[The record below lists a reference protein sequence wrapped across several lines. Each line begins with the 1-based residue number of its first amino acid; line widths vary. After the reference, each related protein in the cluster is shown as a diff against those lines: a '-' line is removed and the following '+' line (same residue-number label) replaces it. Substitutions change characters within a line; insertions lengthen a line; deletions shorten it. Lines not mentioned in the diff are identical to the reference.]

1 MFLPEFFSNTYA
13 KLPVIQCCVNQIP
26 SVSVDGAHEMGTKCF
41 SNPGILCKVVVE
53 ALDGIPIFIIQL
65 EAAIELRED
74 RQLSLSSSVVFRIR
88 MSRKSRPYKKA
99 QAISNSFIDSQC
111 ELLATSVV

>member
-1 MFLPEFFSNTYA
+1 MDRKKFNDKHARVPARVFLKHVSKINSY
-13 KLPVIQCCVNQIP
+13 CCVNQIP
-26 SVSVDGAHEMGTKCF
+26 VSVDGAQEMGTKCF

-53 ALDGIPIFIIQL
+53 GLDGIPILVIQL

-88 MSRKSRPYKKA
+88 KSRNLRT
-99 QAISNSFIDSQC
+99 SNFQ
-111 ELLATSVV
+111 